1 MTSSETMPAATACG
15 RRENA
20 GSNMHISMSRPAFTA
35 RAPASARSRAKCWVT
50 IERTALASET
60 TKPSKPNAPR
70 STSVSSQ
77 RLPDAGTPFRS
88 MYAPMMLAAPASTA
102 ARNGGRWTFQSSE
115 SEISA
120 SS

>member
-1 MTSSETMPAATACG
+1 
-15 RRENA
+15 
-20 GSNMHISMSRPAFTA
+20 MHISMSRPADTA
-35 RAPASARSRAKCWVT
+35 RAPASVRSRAKCWVSMD
-50 IERTALASET
+50 RTALASET
-60 TKPSKPNAPR
+60 TNPSKPNASR

-88 MYAPMMLAAPASTA
+88 MYAPMMFAAPASTA

-115 SEISA
+115 SEMSE